1 MKKIIIL
8 SLMLIFLSSNVFAFT
23 MPKLNILQNNKSNN
37 KTNNIHNKNFN
48 MLYHIHGNISLMP
61 ILRVDFVKIPLWKIL
76 QKLSTKTGYMFN
88 SKGIN
93 LGEEVSI
100 EGKYN
105 FAELLNKLFRY
116 DTIRIMPEDKKINIE
131 GR

>member
-1 MKKIIIL
+1 
-8 SLMLIFLSSNVFAFT
+8 MLIFLSSNVFAFT
-23 MPKLNILQNNKSNN
+23 MPKLNILQNNKINN
-37 KTNNIHNKNFN
+37 KINNIHNKNFN
-48 MLYHIHGNISLMP
+48 ILHHIYGNISLMP
-61 ILRVDFVKIPLWKIL
+61 IIRVNFVKIPLWKIL

-88 SKGIN
+88 SKRIN
-93 LGEEVSI
+93 LGEEVTI
-100 EGKYN
+100 KGKYN